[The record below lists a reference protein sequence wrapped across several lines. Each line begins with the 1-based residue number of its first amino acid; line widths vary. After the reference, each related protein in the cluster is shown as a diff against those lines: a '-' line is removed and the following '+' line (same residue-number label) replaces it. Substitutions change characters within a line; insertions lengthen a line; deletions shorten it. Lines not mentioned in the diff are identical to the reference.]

1 MRVHLCGKGFRGW
14 RTGEWRYIQVAG
26 EGATDERSCKIEEGN
41 CCAVVHTNLKPPPH
55 PTKCEKIKR
64 YQIIITSFFKPSF
77 LFFPFHQPP
86 KHFFLFFSLCTNST
100 FTSFSSYSFFFIY
113 IQHMGKKKEK
123 KKKHPPIYR
132 VNLFYLDF
140 FFFFNFFKYIY

>member
-14 RTGEWRYIQVAG
+14 GTGEWRYIQGAG

-64 YQIIITSFFKPSF
+64 YQIIITSFFRTLLSLLPIPPTPQAFFLSF
-77 LFFPFHQPP
+77 LYVPIPLSLL
-86 KHFFLFFSLCTNST
+86 FLLTH
-100 FTSFSSYSFFFIY
+100 FSSYTY
-113 IQHMGKKKEK
+113 NTWGKKKKEK
-123 KKKHPPIYR
+123 KTPSDLQSKFI
-132 VNLFYLDF
+132 LS
-140 FFFFNFFKYIY
+140 